1 MQLDHRTR
9 TVTNKLGL
17 VVERPWNEMEVTGVA
32 GSKSYSKSIIGKIKF
47 EQNDTVGELFK
58 EKWGSLD
65 VLLGIETI
73 AQLAISN
80 SIKAKEWDWIVTD
93 TEIGTVRKDN
103 QDNEALNAF
112 QKSITR
118 DKEGKCIA
126 SWPWKGNDVVPAKGY
141 SLAVGLLKS
150 TIRKCRKAIIN
161 PQKTTTKL
169 RVIFDASAKTTE
181 APSLNECLCNRSVKL
196 PSLVEIILGARQTHY
211 VIMANVESCGWK
223 IFGRKLYQKTLLPIQ
238 KSAGS
243 ANRTCLQKQRK
254 IVSQLSVLSLK
265 CNINFLYTVTKYSE
279 ILHFLHRIKY

>member
-32 GSKSYSKSIIGKIKF
+32 GSKKSIIGKIKF

-93 TEIGTVRKDN
+93 TEIGT
-103 QDNEALNAF
+103 
-112 QKSITR
+112 KSITR

-150 TIRKCRKAIIN
+150 TIRKCRKKSEERKEQRMSGLSSTPGDNKSTENYNETATAIAGRNNIRCQTN
-161 PQKTTTKL
+161 TLRNNGECRILWLEDIWKETIPKNIATDSKKCRFCKSDLFTKTKKNC
-169 RVIFDASAKTTE
+169 VSA
-181 APSLNECLCNRSVKL
+181 
-196 PSLVEIILGARQTHY
+196 
-211 VIMANVESCGWK
+211 
-223 IFGRKLYQKTLLPIQ
+223 FGVVFEVQY
-238 KSAGS
+238 
-243 ANRTCLQKQRK
+243 
-254 IVSQLSVLSLK
+254 
-265 CNINFLYTVTKYSE
+265 
-279 ILHFLHRIKY
+279 